1 MSVEGNERRRV
12 LPVLPTFVI
21 GGAPKAGTT
30 ALWAL
35 LDAHPEVWMSRMK
48 EPRFLT
54 RNLNE
59 PVPGVKLIGPPR
71 QETHSR
77 GLEWYASLFAD
88 GADRPARGEASPQYL
103 GAVDGPEMMER
114 HVPGLKVVFVL
125 RQPVDRAYSQYW
137 QHWKKGWRMPAFSA
151 LLDDHPALR
160 YLDYMSRYEQHLE
173 RYRQALGADRVHVLL
188 FDDLKSEPARTYA
201 ELCRFIGVDDS
212 FQPPD
217 FAQSFNEFAA
227 PRLRWLH
234 RGMMQT
240 HFKRFGRAVPRL
252 LRPSLRRARR
262 SMERWNVSRGK
273 YPPLDGELRERLTE
287 RFAPDIAYVERL
299 VRPVPEW
306 WTTRPAPVRLSGSR
320 VTSLGR

>member
-1 MSVEGNERRRV
+1 M
-12 LPVLPTFVI
+12 I

-35 LDAHPEVWMSRMK
+35 LDAHPDVWMSRKK

-59 PVPGVKLIGPPR
+59 PVPGVTLIGPPR
-71 QETHSR
+71 EETYRR
-77 GLEWYASLFAD
+77 GLEWYASLFAE

-114 HVPGLKVVFVL
+114 HVPGVKVVFIL
-125 RQPVDRAYSQYW
+125 RQPVDRAYSHYW
-137 QHWKKGWRMPAFSA
+137 QHWKKGWRMPEFSA

-173 RYRQALGADRVHVLL
+173 RYRQALGADRVHLML
-188 FDDLKSEPARTYA
+188 FDDLKAEPARVYR
-201 ELCRFIGVDDS
+201 ELCRFIGIDDT
-212 FQPPD
+212 FQPAE

-227 PRLRWLH
+227 PRLRWLQ
-234 RGMMQT
+234 RGVMQT
-240 HFKRFGRAVPRL
+240 HFKRFGRVVPSA
-252 LRPSLRRARR
+252 LRPSLRRARQ
-262 SMERWNVSRGK
+262 SIERWNLSRAK
-273 YPPLDGELRERLTE
+273 YPPLDAELRERLTE

-299 VRPVPEW
+299 VRPIPEW
-306 WTTRPAPVRLSGSR
+306 WTSQPAPVTLSGSKA
-320 VTSLGR
+320 TSLGR